1 MEIGIYVFSYRL
13 KRPPLSKIRSIE
25 MKKFSLLKLEETV
38 GALGLAVM
46 VTIAF
51 INVLTRYV
59 FKYSMAFTEELTLY
73 IFVWITLMGTA
84 IAFRE
89 GSSMA
94 VTLFYNMCPKGCKRV
109 LFVIANICT
118 VIFMGLMT
126 YYGAVE
132 IFEEIEMEATTESMS
147 LPVWWFTISIPIG
160 SFLAIIGTLQRAWE
174 EIKNGEV

>member
-59 FKYSMAFTEELTLY
+59 FKYSMAFTEELTL
-73 IFVWITLMGTA
+73 
-84 IAFRE
+84 
-89 GSSMA
+89 
-94 VTLFYNMCPKGCKRV
+94 
-109 LFVIANICT
+109 
-118 VIFMGLMT
+118 
-126 YYGAVE
+126 
-132 IFEEIEMEATTESMS
+132 
-147 LPVWWFTISIPIG
+147 
-160 SFLAIIGTLQRAWE
+160 
-174 EIKNGEV
+174 